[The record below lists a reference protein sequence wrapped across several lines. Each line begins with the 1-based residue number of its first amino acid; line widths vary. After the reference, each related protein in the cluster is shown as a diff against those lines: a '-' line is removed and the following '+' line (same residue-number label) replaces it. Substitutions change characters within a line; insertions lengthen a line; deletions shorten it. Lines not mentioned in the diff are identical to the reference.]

1 LVCFDRS
8 SWSPIQKV
16 EQQYDDCNE
25 KGNTLEALPWGKV
38 VHKTDS
44 NKEDGKTL
52 EGRVFPLAQ
61 YRAPYTVLI
70 N

>member
-16 EQQYDDCNE
+16 EKQYDDCNE

-44 NKEDGKTL
+44 NKEVEKPL
-52 EGRVFPLAQ
+52 REGYFP
-61 YRAPYTVLI
+61 
-70 N
+70 

>member
-16 EQQYDDCNE
+16 EKQYDDCNE

-44 NKEDGKTL
+44 NKEVEKPLGK
-52 EGRVFPLAQ
+52 G
-61 YRAPYTVLI
+61 
-70 N
+70 